1 MPAEPAHWGPMRWT
15 EGKVFGSG
23 WSWDVSGV
31 VTFTFLTGG
40 PLESRMEAMDPLRV
54 SIHIYIPWRR
64 GW

>member
-1 MPAEPAHWGPMRWT
+1 MRWT

-54 SIHIYIPWRR
+54 NIHIYILWRR